1 MPITVVCVPLTR
13 RNYFITIIAITDRAE
28 FCYCGSPHPPSQTQ
42 PALLSVFLQTFRLP
56 PFLQGSSCT
65 VLSTSGE
72 RECRLVQT
80 AFPQLDTTATSIL
93 LMRSCCHTTTQSII
107 RKPGLKLATLRYP
120 LKQIRPP
127 LDSSAFLL
135 HSQLF
140 LPSSY
145 CTVFWGFFPCLSAV
159 FCTYY

>member
-1 MPITVVCVPLTR
+1 MLLWV
-13 RNYFITIIAITDRAE
+13 
-28 FCYCGSPHPPSQTQ
+28 SPSTFPDSMSF
-42 PALLSVFLQTFRLP
+42 ALSVFLQTFWLL

-65 VLSTSGE
+65 ILGTSGE
-72 RECRLVQT
+72 REHRLVQT
-80 AFPQLDTTATSIL
+80 AFPQLDTTTTSIL
-93 LMRSCCHTTTQSII
+93 LMGSCCHTTTQSII
-107 RKPGLKLATLRYP
+107 RKPGLKLAAPRYP

-159 FCTYY
+159 LCTYY